1 MGSEHES
8 AAGTARSEAGSA
20 ARLPVPGHGLSPG
33 AEPRYG
39 PLRGSVRAPR
49 LLPGSVPALQRQVGN
64 RAVTA
69 SLQRQPAPA
78 PAPAAGAAPPARPVP
93 PRAPTAEENAPVEL
107 PKAGPAVDVPIVFSS
122 GRQLTFEMGDLR
134 DFGLGE
140 GTLETPEIPV
150 GEFISVKAAIGSHN
164 PITLRKPTLTLDP
177 VIGTI
182 SAAQVAKY
190 RADTADSASTRTTLG
205 AVAAGAGGIGG
216 GLAGI
221 VWGGLA
227 GSLGG
232 PIGTAAGA
240 TAGARWGAEQGGLA
254 AGRAMEM
261 VYDFFRGD
269 YDVTARLDQGQITGT
284 LGLHYTPFLKL
295 SLGATGFQWLAN
307 ISAELLTTMDLTA
320 AATIGLSGSN
330 IVLHFRDGRLV
341 RTVFTLAPFL
351 RLNLDLVAQARLKL
365 VGSVLNILEE
375 SAGREAAVLSGEYLT
390 GQFPLFAVGGTIGAQ
405 TLFQFA
411 KGSPM
416 EVLGKQVTAA
426 AGGTRER
433 FIAGLRASGTTIP
446 LVKNRRALDE
456 KSRTGL
462 SENRAILM
470 AWHKPAQWYPDY
482 LTRPSAT
489 GRGERI
495 RKFPHMVYDNGL
507 AMGVNDWPYEGKK
520 LKYRGGDEPRGTGV
534 ARFMREL
541 REEGIDL
548 EGDLA
553 YKADIDHVIDW
564 AFSGADDETNLWP
577 LESGANRSA
586 GVTQNRFQKVWWA
599 PTEGAASRRTPI
611 EEVPT
616 GRWFEIWTIRP
627 PS

>member
-1 MGSEHES
+1 
-8 AAGTARSEAGSA
+8 
-20 ARLPVPGHGLSPG
+20 
-33 AEPRYG
+33 
-39 PLRGSVRAPR
+39 
-49 LLPGSVPALQRQVGN
+49 
-64 RAVTA
+64 
-69 SLQRQPAPA
+69 
-78 PAPAAGAAPPARPVP
+78 
-93 PRAPTAEENAPVEL
+93 VEL
-107 PKAGPAVDVPIVFSS
+107 PKAGPAVDVPVVFSS
-122 GRQLTFEMGDLR
+122 GRQMTFDIGELR

-164 PITLRKPTLTLDP
+164 PILLRKPTLTLDP

-182 SAAQVAKY
+182 SAAQVAAY
-190 RADTADSASTRTTLG
+190 RADATSSESTRTTLG
-205 AVAAGAGGIGG
+205 AVAAGAGAIGG

-227 GSLGG
+227 GALGG
-232 PIGTAAGA
+232 PPGMAVGAAVG
-240 TAGARWGAEQGGLA
+240 GRRGAEQGGLA
-254 AGRAMEM
+254 AGRTMEA
-261 VYDFFRGD
+261 VYDFIRGD
-269 YDVTARLDQGQITGT
+269 YDVAARLDQGQITGA
-284 LGLHYTPFLKL
+284 LGLHYTPFVRL

-330 IVLHFRDGRLV
+330 VALHFRDGRLV
-341 RTVFTLAPFL
+341 RTIFNLAPFA
-351 RLNLDLVAQARLKL
+351 RLNLDLMAQARLKL
-365 VGSVLNILEE
+365 MGSVLNILEE
-375 SAGREAAVLSGEYLT
+375 SAGREAGVVSGEYLT

-405 TLFQFA
+405 TLFQFV

-416 EVLGKQVTAA
+416 EVLSKQLIAA

-446 LVKNRRALDE
+446 LVKSRRTLDE

-462 SENRAILM
+462 SESSAILM
-470 AWHKPAQWYPDY
+470 AWHKPRQWYPDY

-489 GRGERI
+489 GRAERI
-495 RKFPHMVYDNGL
+495 RKFPHKMYDNGL
-507 AMGVNDWPYEGKK
+507 AMGVTDWPDEGKK
-520 LKYRGGDEPRGTGV
+520 IKYRGGDEPRGTGV

-599 PTEGAASRRTPI
+599 PSEGAPPRRTPI
-611 EEVPT
+611 QEVPT
-616 GRWFEIWTIRP
+616 GRWFEIWTIRRP
-627 PS
+627 